1 MIRRSNQSSN
11 ITKRWEMKFRHNKI
25 YMIASLLCFLGAPA
39 FAEQEPSQQNTWDG
53 YKVIVEKNIFS
64 RNRWQQAERTARQGG
79 ATAPAR
85 ARAPESFFVLRGITR
100 DEDGFIAF
108 IEDTRTYNMARTRV
122 GDSVTEGT
130 VKDMTLDHMAFE
142 LNGETRQIE
151 IGMDLEGIAP
161 QATNIGPAAFV
172 PSSGISPQEGT
183 DSGKLA
189 PSKEETEDILKRL
202 RERRQR
208 ELGE

>member
-1 MIRRSNQSSN
+1 
-11 ITKRWEMKFRHNKI
+11 MKFRHNKI
-25 YMIASLLCFLGAPA
+25 CLITSLLCFLGAPT
-39 FAEQEPSQQNTWDG
+39 FAEQEPSQQNAWDG

-64 RNRWQQAERTARQGG
+64 RNRWQQAEKTVMQGR

-85 ARAPESFFVLRGITR
+85 VRAPESSFVLRGITR

-142 LNGETRQIE
+142 LNGEMHQIE
-151 IGMDLEGIAP
+151 IGMDLGGTAP
-161 QATNIGPAAFV
+161 QATKIGPAAFV
-172 PSSGISPQEGT
+172 PSGGISPQGET
-183 DSGKLA
+183 DSAKDA

-202 RERRQR
+202 REKRQR

>member
-1 MIRRSNQSSN
+1 M
-11 ITKRWEMKFRHNKI
+11 
-25 YMIASLLCFLGAPA
+25 
-39 FAEQEPSQQNTWDG
+39 
-53 YKVIVEKNIFS
+53 
-64 RNRWQQAERTARQGG
+64 
-79 ATAPAR
+79 ATAPDR

-130 VKDMTLDHMAFE
+130 VKNMTLDHMTFE

-151 IGMDLEGIAP
+151 IGMDLGGTAP
-161 QATNIGPAAFV
+161 LTTNISPAAFV
-172 PSSGISPQEGT
+172 PSVDISPQGGT
-183 DSGKLA
+183 NFGKA
-189 PSKEETEDILKRL
+189 TPSKEETEDILKRL
-202 RERRQR
+202 KERRQR

>member
-1 MIRRSNQSSN
+1 M
-11 ITKRWEMKFRHNKI
+11 MLRHSKI
-25 YMIASLLCFLGAPA
+25 YVIATLLCLLAAPA
-39 FAEQEPSQQNTWDG
+39 FSEQEPSPQNTWDE
-53 YKVIVEKNIFS
+53 YEVIVNKNIFS
-64 RNRWQQAERTARQGG
+64 RNRWQQARRTAEQGR
-79 ATAPAR
+79 ANAPDR

-130 VKDMTLDHMAFE
+130 VKNMTLDHMAFE

-151 IGMDLEGIAP
+151 IGMDLGGTAP
-161 QATNIGPAAFV
+161 QATSISPAAFV
-172 PSSGISPQEGT
+172 PSVDISPQVGT
-183 DSGKLA
+183 NFGKAA
-189 PSKEETEDILKRL
+189 PSKEEAEDILKRL

>member
-1 MIRRSNQSSN
+1 
-11 ITKRWEMKFRHNKI
+11 MKFRHNKI
-25 YMIASLLCFLGAPA
+25 YVIASLLCFLGAPA
-39 FAEQEPSQQNTWDG
+39 FAEQEPSLQNTWDG

-100 DEDGFIAF
+100 DENGFIAF
-108 IEDTRTYNMARTRV
+108 VEDTRTYDMARARV
-122 GDSVTEGT
+122 GDSLTEGT
-130 VKDMTLDHMAFE
+130 VKDMTLDHMTFE

-151 IGMDLEGIAP
+151 IGMDLGGTAP
-161 QATNIGPAAFV
+161 QATSIGPAAFV
-172 PSSGISPQEGT
+172 PSVDISPQGET
-183 DSGKLA
+183 NSEKA
-189 PSKEETEDILKRL
+189 AQAKEEAEDILKRL